1 MVGFE
6 LRGSLSTL
14 HSSRSLDEF
23 VQMSIEEV
31 ASNGHVHFIKWVLVK
46 GICVILNVSDAIVKE
61 QHYGKKESDSCA
73 LLHL

>member
-1 MVGFE
+1 
-6 LRGSLSTL
+6 
-14 HSSRSLDEF
+14 
-23 VQMSIEEV
+23 MSIEEV